1 MIEALRSQVRWLST
15 GIKLNPFS
23 QINPFRPFVFWYNT
37 RRMNGFISRELES
50 RFAAHQNDQVADKAK
65 RSKSVMDL
73 ALQAYLAEDPAGK
86 AAKGIDATFKA
97 VAMCQMKL
105 FIFAG
110 HDTTASTICWT
121 YHLLS
126 SHPPTLALIRA
137 EHDRVFGP
145 DLTLTATLIA
155 STPHLLNQLP
165 YTLAVIKETLRLYPA
180 ASSTRNGDPA
190 ISISD
195 PAGRRFPTTG
205 FMVWSVHQATHRE
218 PSQWPHPD
226 AFLPERWLVGP
237 GHPLYPVK
245 GAWRP
250 FEFGPRNCIG
260 QELAL
265 LEVRIVLALTVR
277 RFEVR
282 NAYEEWDRVNPG
294 KRGEVHGQR
303 GYQVL
308 LGSAHPQAGFPC
320 RVRMAER

>member
-1 MIEALRSQVRWLST
+1 M
-15 GIKLNPFS
+15 
-23 QINPFRPFVFWYNT
+23 
-37 RRMNGFISRELES
+37 
-50 RFAAHQNDQVADKAK
+50 
-65 RSKSVMDL
+65 
-73 ALQAYLAEDPAGK
+73 
-86 AAKGIDATFKA
+86 
-97 VAMCQMKL
+97 
-105 FIFAG
+105 
-110 HDTTASTICWT
+110 
-121 YHLLS
+121 
-126 SHPPTLALIRA
+126 
-137 EHDRVFGP
+137 
-145 DLTLTATLIA
+145 
-155 STPHLLNQLP
+155 
-165 YTLAVIKETLRLYPA
+165 
-180 ASSTRNGDPA
+180 
-190 ISISD
+190 
-195 PAGRRFPTTG
+195 
-205 FMVWSVHQATHRE
+205 
-218 PSQWPHPD
+218 
-226 AFLPERWLVGP
+226 GP